1 MKLSY
6 LEMGNFYIK
15 EVKMRVNLVVVAGN
29 LTRNPELRYT
39 PTGKAVS
46 TLGVAINND
55 YTDSNG
61 ATKKDTV
68 FIDIA
73 VWGKQAEAC
82 AKYLTKGRPVY
93 IEGRLKQD
101 SWQNEEGQK
110 RSKIKLVA
118 TKVQFIDYKK
128 STEDKEVKDN
138 IKPDEET
145 ITPTVDGTD
154 GIAELDKLDL

>member
-1 MKLSY
+1 
-6 LEMGNFYIK
+6 
-15 EVKMRVNLVVVAGN
+15 MRVNLVVVAGN